1 MSTGATTV
9 TGKRARPSTLRAV
22 AGVIRDA
29 WQWRQ
34 LIRAFTLYG
43 IKHDKR
49 NNILGNL
56 WHLFNPVL
64 NTLIFLFV
72 VVVVFKRA
80 NKDEPY
86 PLFFFSGSMFFRI
99 WTVAIS
105 RGTSVLVQQA
115 GLIKSAYFPRIT
127 VLVPLSLRS
136 AYDFALE
143 SLVLIVIML
152 IYRTPPA
159 WTIVLLPPFLLI
171 TFIGSFGTVLMIS
184 CLGARF
190 RDLANVVQHVNRLLF
205 YFTPVM
211 YPVTFIAEKYRH
223 LYKLNPITLAV
234 DMPRDIIYRGI
245 VPDPLLLAY
254 YTVFCLAVF
263 FVGMI
268 VFARLQGRVTK
279 YL

>member
-1 MSTGATTV
+1 MSGEATIATS
-9 TGKRARPSTLRAV
+9 TPARPSTARAV
-22 AGVIRDA
+22 MGVIRDA
-29 WQWRQ
+29 WRWRQ

-80 NKDEPY
+80 NKGEPY

-152 IYRTPPA
+152 LYRTPPA

-171 TFIGSFGTVLMIS
+171 TFVGSFGTVLMIS

-190 RDLANVVQHVNRLLF
+190 RDLANVVQHINRMLF

-211 YPVTFIAEKYRH
+211 YPITFIAEKYRH
-223 LYKLNPITLAV
+223 FYKLNPITLAV
-234 DMPRDIIYRGI
+234 DMPRDIIYRGVI
-245 VPDPLLLAY
+245 PDLGLLAY
-254 YTVFCLAVF
+254 YTAFCLVLF
-263 FVGMI
+263 IVGLV